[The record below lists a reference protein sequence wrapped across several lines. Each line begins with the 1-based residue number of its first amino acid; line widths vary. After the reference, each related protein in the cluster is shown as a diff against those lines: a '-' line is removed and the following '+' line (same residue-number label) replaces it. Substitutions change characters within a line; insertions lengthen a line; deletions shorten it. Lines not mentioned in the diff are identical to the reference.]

1 MSIQRRNPRLDEF
14 YERYLHD
21 EDTAQFIKDVTGVYF
36 PASLARIA
44 EFGGRM
50 SRRAAVLAL
59 GFLGD
64 FQVNRVL
71 GNCLTDTD
79 RGVRTMAETAIRAI
93 WCRDGNLEHQDLLHE
108 VVLLNTQKQYDDALH
123 KVNQL
128 LAEASWFAEAYNQR
142 AVALFCSK
150 RYAESIEDCRQTL
163 ELNPYHFGA
172 AAGMGQCYLQL
183 GNKVAA
189 LESFRRALKLNS
201 GLEGVRAQVVYLQR
215 LLKNR

>member
-1 MSIQRRNPRLDEF
+1 LSFQRRPPRLDEF
-14 YERYLHD
+14 YERYLEE
-21 EDTAQFIKDVTGVYF
+21 EDTAQFIKNVSGSYL
-36 PASLARIA
+36 PATLARIA
-44 EFGGRM
+44 ELGGRM

-71 GNCLTDTD
+71 GNCLADSD
-79 RGVRTMAETAIRAI
+79 RGVRMMAENAIRAV
-93 WCRDGNLEHQDLLHE
+93 WCRDGNSEHQSLLQE
-108 VVLLNTQKQYDDALH
+108 VIQLNTQQQYDDALH

-142 AVALFCSK
+142 AVALFCGK

-201 GLEGVRAQVVYLQR
+201 NLEGVRAQVVYLQR